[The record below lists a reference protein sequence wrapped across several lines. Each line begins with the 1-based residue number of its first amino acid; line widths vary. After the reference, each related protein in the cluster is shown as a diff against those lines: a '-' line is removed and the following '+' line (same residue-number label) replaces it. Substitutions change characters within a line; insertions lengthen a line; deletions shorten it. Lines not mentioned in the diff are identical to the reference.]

1 MRDRSKETHPDERGI
16 GKETTGRRQR
26 ERIEEK
32 GISLQIFTNKLTVI
46 VTDRKKI
53 LR

>member
-16 GKETTGRRQR
+16 GKRQR
-26 ERIEEK
+26 ERMEEK

-46 VTDRKKI
+46 VTDRKQI